1 MRVLVVYGS
10 KRGGTAGLAEMI
22 GDALVADGLA
32 VDVRPARMPGSPAGY
47 DAVIVA
53 GALYAF
59 RWHRDARKFVRRNAE
74 VLRGR
79 PVWLVASGPL
89 DATARAGTLP
99 PVRQVAKL
107 VGKIGAMGQ
116 VTFGGRLEPDAKGFA
131 ASAMAKKVSGDWRDP
146 EQVGEFASV
155 VARALGVSVA

>member
-1 MRVLVVYGS
+1 MRVLVVHGS
-10 KRGGTAGLAEMI
+10 KRGGTVGLAEMI
-22 GDALVADGLA
+22 GDALVADGFA
-32 VDVRPARMPGSPAGY
+32 VDLRPARMPGSPAGY

-59 RWHRDARKFVRRNAE
+59 HWHRDARKFVRRNAE
-74 VLRGR
+74 VLRGL

-89 DATARAGTLP
+89 DASARAGVLR

-107 VGKIGAMGQ
+107 MESIGAKGQ
-116 VTFGGRLEPDAKGFA
+116 VTFGGRLEPDAKGFP

-146 EQVGEFASV
+146 DQVREFASR
-155 VARALGVSVA
+155 VARSLGLSVA